1 MPKGRMLIKQEVATY
16 AQVLLDATKQ
26 AGNTFEVSA
35 QLEEVNKVFNSH
47 PDLRDTLKD
56 TTLDAELRSNIV
68 KELFKD
74 YDKALVG
81 TVAVMAQRCD
91 MDLLHRVVEEFNNL
105 VEETLNV
112 VILDVTTVVELDD
125 ALRQII
131 KDKFA
136 TQFGK
141 EIMLREH
148 IDSSILGGIVLG
160 AHGKRIDASVTSL
173 LEQARVALSSVTTG
187 GER

>member
-16 AQVLLDATKQ
+16 AQVLLDATK
-26 AGNTFEVSA
+26 AANNTFEVA
-35 QLEEVNKVFNSH
+35 GQLEEIEKAYLTQ
-47 PDLRDTLKD
+47 PTLRDALKD
-56 TTLDAELRSNIV
+56 ETMDAQVRANVV

-74 YDKALVG
+74 YDQALVNV
-81 TVAVMAQRCD
+81 VAVMAQRCD
-91 MDLLHRVVEEFNNL
+91 IDLLHRVVEEFNTL
-105 VEETLNV
+105 VEESLNV

-125 ALRQII
+125 ALRQSI

-136 TQFGK
+136 AQFGK

-160 AHGKRIDASVTSL
+160 AHGRRIDASVTSL
-173 LEQARVALSSVTTG
+173 LEQTRVALSSVTTG

>member
-1 MPKGRMLIKQEVATY
+1 
-16 AQVLLDATKQ
+16 
-26 AGNTFEVSA
+26 
-35 QLEEVNKVFNSH
+35 
-47 PDLRDTLKD
+47 
-56 TTLDAELRSNIV
+56 
-68 KELFKD
+68 
-74 YDKALVG
+74 
-81 TVAVMAQRCD
+81 